1 MQPTSLRG
9 RCLVI
14 PALVCAALAFALT
27 GCGSSGASN
36 ASPEAA
42 WADGFC
48 TALTTWKTD
57 LEPVGSTLKKTDE
70 LSKAKLDQAATD
82 VGDANAELAS
92 ALRQLGQPPR
102 TAAPEAKVAIQDLS
116 TELEN
121 AAQELG
127 TAARDV
133 SSGQDIVH
141 AVSVAGTALQ
151 TMSAEVSSTV
161 TKLESLDATDEWKQA
176 FSDSS
181 VCRSLRNS

>member
-1 MQPTSLRG
+1 M
-9 RCLVI
+9 
-14 PALVCAALAFALT
+14 
-27 GCGSSGASN
+27 
-36 ASPEAA
+36 
-42 WADGFC
+42 
-48 TALTTWKTD
+48 
-57 LEPVGSTLKKTDE
+57 
-70 LSKAKLDQAATD
+70 
-82 VGDANAELAS
+82 
-92 ALRQLGQPPR
+92 
-102 TAAPEAKVAIQDLS
+102 AIQDLS
-116 TELEN
+116 SELEN

-151 TMSAEVSSTV
+151 TMSAEISSTV